1 MRFEMKVVDIQTVK
15 VINRIIFN
23 ISKLIIIIINQFNYK
38 VSKLQIIILYTL
50 KINNF
55 IIDELLTT
63 LNIKLSIFRILL
75 SFLCKLN
82 II

>member
-38 VSKLQIIILYTL
+38 ISKLQKIILYTL

-75 SFLCKLN
+75 SFFVN
-82 II
+82 

>member
-1 MRFEMKVVDIQTVK
+1 MKVVDIQTVK

-38 VSKLQIIILYTL
+38 ISKLQKIILYTL

-75 SFLCKLN
+75 SFFVN
-82 II
+82 